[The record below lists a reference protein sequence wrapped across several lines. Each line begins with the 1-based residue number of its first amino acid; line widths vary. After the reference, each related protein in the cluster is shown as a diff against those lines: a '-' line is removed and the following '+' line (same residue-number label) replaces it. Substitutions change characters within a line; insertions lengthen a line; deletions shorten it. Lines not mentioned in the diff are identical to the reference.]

1 MGMKPEQRVAKYLG
15 IDPGLNRTGY
25 SLIERGSEGPIL
37 REGGILTADRKQSLA
52 ARVHEIC
59 EGLREI
65 MAEFSPDLIALERIF
80 SFGPNPKTAITMAH
94 LRGAILLIAT
104 DHEVP
109 VVDYSPT
116 QIKRLLTGNGR
127 ASKEQMQHAVQ
138 NELRLKQVPEP
149 HDVAD
154 ATAVALCLY
163 YSVRFAA

>member
-1 MGMKPEQRVAKYLG
+1 MTPEPSTIYLG

-25 SLIERGSEGPIL
+25 SLLKRSSKGPL
-37 REGGILTADRKQSLA
+37 LKEGGILTADRKQSLA
-52 ARVHEIC
+52 ARVHEIG

-65 MAEFSPDLIALERIF
+65 MTEFSPDMIALERIF
-80 SFGPNPKTAITMAH
+80 SFGPNPKTAIMMAH

-104 DHEVP
+104 DYEVP

-127 ASKEQMQHAVQ
+127 ATKEQMQFAVK
-138 NELRLKQVPEP
+138 NELQLKKIPEP

-154 ATAVALCLY
+154 ATAIALCLY
-163 YSVRFAA
+163 HTVRFAA

>member
-1 MGMKPEQRVAKYLG
+1 MKPEPKVSTYLG

-25 SLIERGSEGPIL
+25 SLLKRSSNGPVL
-37 REGGILTADRKQSLA
+37 REGGILTSNRKQSLA

-65 MAEFSPDLIALERIF
+65 MTEYSPDMIALERIF
-80 SFGPNPKTAITMAH
+80 VFGPNPKTAVTMAH
-94 LRGAILLIAT
+94 LRGAFLLIAT
-104 DHEVP
+104 DYGVP

-116 QIKRLLTGNGR
+116 QIKRLLTGSGR
-127 ASKEQMQHAVQ
+127 ATKEQMQAAVQ
-138 NELRLKQVPEP
+138 NELRLKAVPEP

-163 YSVRFAA
+163 HSVRFAA

>member
-1 MGMKPEQRVAKYLG
+1 MKMEPTVSTYLG

-25 SLIERGSEGPIL
+25 SLLQRSPDGPIL
-37 REGGILTADRKQSLA
+37 LEGGILTANRMQSLA
-52 ARVHEIC
+52 ARVHEIG

-65 MAEFSPDLIALERIF
+65 ITEFSPDTIALERIF

-94 LRGAILLIAT
+94 LRGAFLLIAT
-104 DHEVP
+104 DFGVP

-116 QIKRLLTGNGR
+116 QIKRLLTGSGK
-127 ASKEQMQHAVQ
+127 ATKEQMQAAVQ
-138 NELRLKQVPEP
+138 NELRLKRVPEP

-163 YSVRFAA
+163 HSVRFAA